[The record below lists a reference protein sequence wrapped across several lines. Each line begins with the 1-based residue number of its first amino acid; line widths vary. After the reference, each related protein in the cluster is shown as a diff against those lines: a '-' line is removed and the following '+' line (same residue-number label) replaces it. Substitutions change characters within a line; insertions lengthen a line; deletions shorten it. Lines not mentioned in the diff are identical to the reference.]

1 MTPEEIVESLV
12 EKFDGANDIIANY
25 LVHKS
30 LEFDDCI
37 VMGSCDIVFDQLT
50 LIERS
55 IRALAG
61 IKEHQTL
68 LRNLATEVERLLAKI
83 KPNIETLS
91 RMEIAMIFDV
101 ALISETIGILRHSL
115 NINDKE
121 THKELTAL
129 AMGSVGLHKTANS
142 GADIDAIRLSL
153 DGDFDKFF
161 TRIETDIKRLEY
173 IYNFR
178 DLRKCAHNFDM
189 YNFQEALEDLHSYM
203 KKYGIKAFEWSPDDD
218 DIVEK
223 ENITCAN
230 LRDIFYTGEDVATD
244 EEAAQKAGERKHVYF
259 SLGHIQYIH
268 ENFVCEQFHSID
280 PHDLYA
286 ILNLLD
292 CDKRLKIRE
301 GEKNRVY
308 YFINVVGNL
317 VQTDLQLN
325 WRKTICQH
333 LGLSY
338 KAYNSKYKE
347 AEDSENPRTVEF
359 REKIEELIENF
370 DELAKA
376 S

>member
-25 LVHKS
+25 LIHKS
-30 LEFDDCI
+30 LVFDDCI

-55 IRALAG
+55 IRALVNSM
-61 IKEHQTL
+61 EHQTL
-68 LRNLATEVERLLAKI
+68 LRSLATETERLLAKI
-83 KPNIETLS
+83 KPNIKTLS
-91 RMEIAMIFDV
+91 LMEIAMIFDV

-129 AMGSVGLHKTANS
+129 AMGSARLYETANS
-142 GADIDAIRLSL
+142 GADIDALRLSL

-161 TRIETDIKRLEY
+161 NRIETDIKRLEY
-173 IYNFR
+173 INNFR
-178 DLRKCAHNFDM
+178 DMRKWAHNFDM
-189 YNFQEALEDLHSYM
+189 YNFQEALEDLHAYM
-203 KKYGIKAFEWSPDDD
+203 KKYGIEAFEWSHEDD
-218 DIVEK
+218 DIEDK
-223 ENITCAN
+223 ENITRAN
-230 LRDIFYTGEDVATD
+230 LKDIFCTGEDVATD
-244 EEAAQKAGERKHVYF
+244 EEAAQQAGERKHVYF

-268 ENFVCEQFHSID
+268 DNFVCEQFHSID

-286 ILNLLD
+286 ILNLRD
-292 CDKRLKIRE
+292 CDKRLKIRD

-308 YFINVVGNL
+308 YFISMVGSL

-325 WRKTICQH
+325 WRKAICQH

-347 AEDSENPRTVEF
+347 AEDSENPRTVAF
-359 REKIEELIENF
+359 RERIEEFVENF

>member
-1 MTPEEIVESLV
+1 MPPEEIVESLV
-12 EKFDGANDIIANY
+12 EKFDGANDTIANY
-25 LVHKS
+25 LHHKG
-30 LEFDDCI
+30 LLLDDCLVI
-37 VMGSCDIVFDQLT
+37 GSCGIVYDQQT
-50 LIERS
+50 IIEKS
-55 IRALAG
+55 IRMLAPE
-61 IKEHQTL
+61 KEHQTL
-68 LRNLATEVERLLAKI
+68 LRSLATEIERLLAKMQ
-83 KPNIETLS
+83 PNIEVLS
-91 RMEIAMIFDV
+91 KMEVAMIFDV
-101 ALISETIGILRHSL
+101 SLISETIGILRHSL
-115 NINDKE
+115 NINNKE
-121 THKELTAL
+121 THKELTSL
-129 AMGSVGLHKTANS
+129 AKGSTILHEMTNR
-142 GADIDAIRLSL
+142 GADIDAMRLSL

-161 TRIETDIKRLEY
+161 TRIETDIKRLEF
-173 IYNFR
+173 ISNFR
-178 DLRKCAHNFDM
+178 DMRKWVHNFDM
-189 YNFQEALEDLHSYM
+189 YHFLEALEDLNRYM
-203 KKYGIKAFEWSPDDD
+203 KKYSIKAFEWSPDDD
-218 DIVEK
+218 
-223 ENITCAN
+223 NILESVTRAN

-244 EEAAQKAGERKHVYF
+244 EQAAQKATDRGHVYF

-268 ENFVCEQFHSID
+268 DKFVSEQFHSID

-325 WRKTICQH
+325 WRKSICQH

-359 REKIEELIENF
+359 REKIEEFIENF
-370 DELAKA
+370 EELAKA